1 MARLVTDRRD
11 EVMRA
16 IYDTTLE
23 VEGDRD
29 IWARMGGTYER
40 YAEFYKDALVVGV
53 EVAGRLVGG
62 VMYLDGVAHL
72 GIRPEG
78 QYRWARLYPQMLQ
91 VGFDRFGPRLLARV
105 HEKNTRARRFVQRI
119 GCIERRTRNGY
130 VEYDIY
136 QKDIH
141 GLRR

>member
-1 MARLVTDRRD
+1 MARLVMDRRD

-16 IYDTTLE
+16 IYETTLS
-23 VEGDRD
+23 VEGDAD
-29 IWARMGGTYER
+29 IWAQMDGTYER
-40 YAEFYKDALVVGV
+40 YTEFYKDALVVGV
-53 EVAGRLVGG
+53 EVAGKLAGG

-72 GIRPEG
+72 GIRPEFRG
-78 QYRWARLYPQMLQ
+78 TWARMYPQMLQ

-105 HEKNTRARRFVQRI
+105 HEKNTRARKFVQRI

-136 QKDIH
+136 KKDIH
-141 GLRR
+141 GLRL